1 MLRCLVI
8 LIIIYLEDML
18 LIDHTIEELLVAR
31 NKVIFLLQQLGFVLN
46 LKKSALTPTQR
57 IEFLR
62 QAVDS
67 LIMYL
72 SLPEKKISNV
82 QEQCLEPLQEN
93 VSILELTQL
102 IGSLSSTIQTVLPE
116 IINFRYN
123 NNKYKH

>member
-102 IGSLSSTIQTVLPE
+102 IGFLSSTIQTVLPE